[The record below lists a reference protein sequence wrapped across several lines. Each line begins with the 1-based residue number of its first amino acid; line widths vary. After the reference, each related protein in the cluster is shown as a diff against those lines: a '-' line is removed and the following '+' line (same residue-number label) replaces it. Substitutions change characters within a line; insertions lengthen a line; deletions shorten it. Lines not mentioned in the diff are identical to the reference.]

1 MPLLKPTRGTLL
13 NTSHPLARGLV
24 GCWSMNEGTG
34 KKIFDSSGHRNTGT
48 FVNTPIWIQGDNKSA
63 IDFEAGDDDYID
75 CGPAFQ
81 ITNQL
86 TVIAKIRLES
96 IAAQYPTVASKWE
109 SVGVNDRQWKL
120 VASLN
125 GSNPYFDIS
134 STGANDI
141 YRQGTAP
148 LTLGEWITIAG
159 VFDGINLTLDFYKNG
174 ILDNGALTGVIPN
187 SLFAATS
194 NVLIGNASTGVITHR
209 PFDGKIEYICVWNR
223 VLSSVDIAQLHREPF
238 CMFERAIRPGL
249 IGGPIVNLVGTLTAL
264 SSLSATAKAIRKAD
278 GTVASKSNV
287 AALLNSIRG
296 EESSLEIE
304 RSWLREALFNGMA
317 ANAFKLG
324 TTLSLGWFWV
334 RVAGCSV
341 LYRGPSME
349 RIDFTNILTVA
360 EQNACEISPPSYI
373 PHNSSSTYFY
383 VIRRFSNC
391 GYQELTLTAAAKVS
405 IDANG
410 ELEKPQPSNIFSSKA
425 EQVNGN
431 KIQLVWFYCPLEQK
445 SQPVC
450 FNVYYDGGMGQIDYE
465 NPLAKISYERRRFY
479 SYQSGALG
487 AGGYL
492 FTIRAED
499 ADGVE
504 NSSSAQLKIQL
515 DTTNPDAID
524 ILSTETV

>member
-1 MPLLKPTRGTLL
+1 M
-13 NTSHPLARGLV
+13 ALV
-24 GCWSMNEGTG
+24 LSYAYA
-34 KKIFDSSGHRNTGT
+34 K
-48 FVNTPIWIQGDNKSA
+48 
-63 IDFEAGDDDYID
+63 AG
-75 CGPAFQ
+75 A
-81 ITNQL
+81 
-86 TVIAKIRLES
+86 
-96 IAAQYPTVASKWE
+96 
-109 SVGVNDRQWKL
+109 
-120 VASLN
+120 
-125 GSNPYFDIS
+125 
-134 STGANDI
+134 TGANRTFQAYTNGISLFI
-141 YRQGTAP
+141 YLRGTSNAN
-148 LTLGEWITIAG
+148 LGTIA
-159 VFDGINLTLDFYKNG
+159 DGENHTLVVTWDGTTARYY
-174 ILDNGALTGVIPN
+174 LDGLYVNTLNVGAAGEETTQNIIFGARTGGTGYRLTGIEDFVTI
-187 SLFAATS
+187 S
-194 NVLIGNASTGVITHR
+194 NRA
-209 PFDGKIEYICVWNR
+209 
-223 VLSSVDIAQLHREPF
+223 LSAFEIAWLCREPF

-249 IGGPIVNLVGTLTAL
+249 IGGPIVNLAGNLTAL
-264 SSLSATAKAIRKAD
+264 SFLSATAKAIRKVG

-304 RSWLREALFNGMA
+304 RSWLREALFNGMT

-360 EQNACEISPPSYI
+360 EQNASEISPPSYI

-410 ELEKPQPSNIFSSKA
+410 ELKKPQPSSIFSSKA
-425 EQVNGN
+425 EQVDGN

-465 NPLAKISYERRRFY
+465 NPLAKISYEGRRFY

>member
-24 GCWSMNEGTG
+24 SCWPLNEGSGLKINDLAGFRAGNVTG
-34 KKIFDSSGHRNTGT
+34 PITWDGGINFTRGTANVANLGDTFTLGPNSTVVFRVKIDSMAYNYQNVMGIDGTSTNRISFRAGIHKWTLVDNGGNWINLPNSGLVAGKIFTVAIVCDGTNWLCYENGLYVGTNTYNTVLKISDFGNNESGDANSLGGT
-48 FVNTPIWIQGDNKSA
+48 FYA
-63 IDFEAGDDDYID
+63 L
-75 CGPAFQ
+75 Q
-81 ITNQL
+81 I
-86 TVIAKIRLES
+86 
-96 IAAQYPTVASKWE
+96 Y
-109 SVGVNDRQWKL
+109 
-120 VASLN
+120 
-125 GSNPYFDIS
+125 
-134 STGANDI
+134 
-141 YRQGTAP
+141 
-148 LTLGEWITIAG
+148 
-159 VFDGINLTLDFYKNG
+159 
-174 ILDNGALTGVIPN
+174 
-187 SLFAATS
+187 
-194 NVLIGNASTGVITHR
+194 
-209 PFDGKIEYICVWNR
+209 NR
-223 VLSSVDIAQLHREPF
+223 ALSSFEIAQLHREPF
-238 CMFERAIRPGL
+238 CMFERASRLEL
-249 IGGPIVNLVGTLTAL
+249 IGGPIVNLAGTLTAL
-264 SSLSATAKAIRKAD
+264 SSLSTTAKAIRKVG
-278 GTVASKSNV
+278 GTVASTSNV

-296 EESSLEIE
+296 EESSLEIG

-317 ANAFKLG
+317 TNAFKLG

-341 LYRGPSME
+341 LYRGPSLE

-373 PHNSSSTYFY
+373 PHNNSSTYFY

-391 GYQELTLTAAAKVS
+391 GYQELTLAAAAKVS

-425 EQVNGN
+425 EQVDGN
-431 KIQLVWFYCPLEQK
+431 KIQLVWFYCSLEQK

-465 NPLAKISYERRRFY
+465 NSLAKISYEGRRFY